1 MWCVPEITPEFE
13 KKMMDV
19 LSVYERDYDENHPVI
34 CLDEK
39 NHQLLSVP
47 RGEIPA
53 EPGKPRRVDYE
64 YKRHGTVN
72 HFVAVEPKAG
82 RRHIRV
88 SERRTKTDFAGFIR
102 FIMTRAYPKAEK
114 VSIVLDN
121 LSTHTEKAILESLG
135 EGVGRRILERI
146 EWHFTPTHASWLNMA
161 EIEIGILSRQVL
173 SKSIAEINRLKK
185 EVRSY
190 QARRNIAEAKI
201 SWGFTREQAKKVF
214 DLHRN

>member
-1 MWCVPEITPEFE
+1 M
-13 KKMMDV
+13 
-19 LSVYERDYDENHPVI
+19 
-34 CLDEK
+34 
-39 NHQLLSVP
+39 P

-88 SERRTKTDFAGFIR
+88 SERCTKADFTGFIR
-102 FIMTRAYPKAEK
+102 FIMMRAYPEAKK

-121 LSTHTEKAILESLG
+121 LNTHTDAAIMEFLREE
-135 EGVGRRILERI
+135 EGRKILERI
-146 EWHFTPTHASWLNMA
+146 DWHFLPVHASWLNMA
-161 EIEIGILSRQVL
+161 EIEISILSRQVL
-173 SKSIAEINRLKK
+173 CKRIAEIDRLKK

-190 QARRNIAEAKI
+190 QGRRNIAEAKI
-201 SWGFTREQAKKVF
+201 CWRFTQEQAKKVF